1 MNILICSTT
10 KMVSGH
16 VTVNSVVHTTT
27 CKADAWFVYAICLH
41 PCHVVKDDMIIRCL
55 QFAFFP
61 CPFMFPLKMLSHI
74 HCWKRTIF
82 FLDKGNKTLFY
93 HYMAL
98 IWHYLCHQRFRLLCF
113 WFHFYN
119 SPHELA
125 NFLYPDHLNLV
136 EYNFRIWYITKVLG
150 VSESLVSLS
159 LFEWLT
165 V

>member
-1 MNILICSTT
+1 MVCICNMSSSLSRSQRWHDYT
-10 KMVSGH
+10 MSAVYFLPLSIYVSPE
-16 VTVNSVVHTTT
+16 
-27 CKADAWFVYAICLH
+27 DA
-41 PCHVVKDDMIIRCL
+41 
-55 QFAFFP
+55 FP
-61 CPFMFPLKMLSHI
+61 YPLLKKNNL
-74 HCWKRTIF
+74 

-98 IWHYLCHQRFRLLCF
+98 TWHYLCHQRFRLLCF